1 VVKNGEKKGL
11 FLKGS
16 RDLTIEDIQKIAK
29 KEALRIGFDKE
40 ELIRVRLAEYKP
52 QLDGWIV
59 VVQSLW

>member
-1 VVKNGEKKGL
+1 MVKNGEKKGL

-16 RDLTIEDIQKIAK
+16 GDLTIEDIQKIAK

-40 ELIRVRLAEYKP
+40 ELIRVRLAEYKA

-59 VVQSLW
+59 VIQHGW